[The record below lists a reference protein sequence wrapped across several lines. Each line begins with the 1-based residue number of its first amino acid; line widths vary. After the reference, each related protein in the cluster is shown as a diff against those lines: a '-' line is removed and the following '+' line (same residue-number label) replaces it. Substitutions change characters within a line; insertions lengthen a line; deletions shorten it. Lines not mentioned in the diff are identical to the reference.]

1 MSVGNL
7 LREDIPSYGQAQR
20 QAPHEVPVYPWL
32 WIVMHIVP

>member
-7 LREDIPSYGQAQR
+7 LPDDISSYGQEQH
-20 QAPHEVPVYPWL
+20 QVPHEVPVYPWL